1 MKQKRTRETLMT
13 FYVSADEEEKINKK
27 IAAAIFTN
35 MSAYLINL
43 SIDGIIVR
51 LDDPEI
57 KELISLLTATRDRL
71 DEILGRMED
80 CGEAGRDDLDDIRS
94 DQKKLTELANSILF
108 RLAAIK

>member
-1 MKQKRTRETLMT
+1 M
-13 FYVSADEEEKINKK
+13 A
-27 IAAAIFTN
+27 
-35 MSAYLINL
+35 
-43 SIDGIIVR
+43 IDGIIVR

-57 KELISLLTATRDRL
+57 NELISLLTATRDRL

-80 CGEAGRDDLDDIRS
+80 CGEAGRDDLDDNRS